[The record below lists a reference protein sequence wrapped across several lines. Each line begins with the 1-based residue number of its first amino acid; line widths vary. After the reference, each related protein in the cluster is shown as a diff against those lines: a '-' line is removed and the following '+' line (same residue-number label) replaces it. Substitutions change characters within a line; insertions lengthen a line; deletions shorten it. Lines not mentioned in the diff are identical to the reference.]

1 MNKEK
6 KDLIPEDVMKKA
18 LNSINN
24 DQLIKIG
31 DSWTFFFAES
41 DNFVSSPVNSYYFM
55 SHDLSINIYFRFK
68 WALYG

>member
-6 KDLIPEDVMKKA
+6 KDLTPEDVMKKV

-31 DSWTFFFAES
+31 D
-41 DNFVSSPVNSYYFM
+41 N
-55 SHDLSINIYFRFK
+55 
-68 WALYG
+68 